1 MYKESDPPTNR
12 LKEDYDKATDELK
25 TARRE
30 KSERERIMERDQ
42 LKIEKLQQ
50 HARVN
55 KELMEKMKEHLH
67 SE

>member
-1 MYKESDPPTNR
+1 MIGSLPR
-12 LKEDYDKATDELK
+12 LKDDYDKATEELK
-25 TARRE
+25 AAR
-30 KSERERIMERDQ
+30 KDKTERERIIERDQ

-67 SE
+67 ST